1 MSTLLCPYPASSTLT
16 VAENWTPCSMLFIIG
31 ELLAKFSLPFLKDA
45 RNQFLVLV
53 PFGLGVNTVHKSLTN
68 IVSSMTLDL
77 SFAGNPELV

>member
-1 MSTLLCPYPASSTLT
+1 
-16 VAENWTPCSMLFIIG
+16 MLFIIG
-31 ELLAKFSLPFLKDA
+31 ELLAKFSLPFLKDD

-77 SFAGNPELV
+77 SFAGNPELG